1 MRKLFITLALGVAM
15 RSITSCRWIHET
27 LYSVEG
33 CTEWYLNE
41 FYEAAADDDVKT
53 FLERWDQLQQW
64 KKTLSETD
72 VKKANEAYYNWSDQN
87 EAKDCYIEDWIV
99 RNHIDY

>member
-15 RSITSCRWIHET
+15 MSITSCRWIHET

-72 VKKANEAYYNWSDQN
+72 VKKLTRHTTTGVIKMKQKTAIL
-87 EAKDCYIEDWIV
+87 KIG
-99 RNHIDY
+99 